1 MNKKR
6 VALALAAA
14 LGINTLMVTVGQ
26 VSGQVQIAHAQNARL
41 IGDEAKK
48 LDGIIIKT
56 LDTTVETVNGNDAT
70 LTFKDLT
77 KDNVSD
83 VSGTLTYTKF
93 GERPNTDINSSVN
106 VAWEPNTGKA
116 TVKGMNAPGIYSGDV
131 TVTYKDG
138 TKETY
143 RLTLRKTYEKDV
155 LTASIDVGVGTIDVT
170 NVKFGSTPVT
180 PSSNEILELH
190 LNGTKVDTINSLNDT
205 KFTVT
210 GMAEGQVYELV
221 YKKDGN
227 EQGRAQIVL
236 TKQDQATVKAYA
248 TNAAGK
254 DDIIGEAIKTDY
266 GVSSVSVISTT
277 SQNGSTYLQDVNT
290 TININGTKVV
300 DYTQTKGKEKSADRF
315 GGAKISTSTSST
327 TGNILTVNVG
337 GDNVNLLYLH
347 EMVNNK
353 NFLPSHWLKW
363 GPIDA
368 NDVTVGKGSSV
379 KNALYGEGKVTI
391 DGETKTLYDASSY
404 ITANTTVTTIN
415 STNIGNTAYGILS
428 LSGHINTSTN
438 AVSSNST
445 IAANDLPVTLTTFDY
460 DTSKLPHG
468 YSSVSVDFTAVQT
481 PFGGKTLSSWASDVN
496 AIPGATKKAL
506 PVEGKTDNLPA
517 TEYYATQHTTT
528 PVKASIVV
536 AKDSLDGAVVNS
548 TFEKT
553 SASEGKLVLTGG
565 NELLKGTDENTLARK
580 LSVSGSTGISF
591 VEKDTTNGNL
601 VFRVQFNG
609 QVPSTISWTLDKLSG
624 SINVTSV
631 DAVNFDGEVK
641 PSNANTDKL
650 ENQFEVSAKF
660 NSVVPTGGSLEVDG
674 RGSTRVTFDQLGD
687 GAHTVSTKVTSGNYQ
702 GTYSAGIWVT
712 NQPMGL
718 KITKTESTT
727 SGRVDLTIDGTFFAK
742 DDYKN
747 VTKGTI
753 RYREKG
759 TTNWT
764 TANVT
769 FTVGENSDIST
780 DAQDNKTI
788 TKSVTDLTADKE
800 YEFQV
805 IYDYKE
811 GNTTKLVASN
821 IVTQKVSNA
830 NNNNNGTITGN
841 GSSSTTTGTS
851 TGSTTITV
859 TTSNSTL
866 TGTSAS
872 VTLPS
877 GFRYDSGKNPV
888 AVTFKYK
895 DKDGKIVTE
904 TKEQYSNVTARFNGN
919 NVELNGLVPGK
930 DYNEITV
937 DYTDNNGKT
946 RSIILKNVKTTSQT
960 QVETYLANVYEVV
973 FGRPADE
980 AGYHFHLDNLKN
992 KKVSLRDF
1000 LLNMLN
1006 EKEFVEKYKSTE
1018 EKIEA
1023 LYNAIV
1029 NRTSDEA
1036 GKKFWVDEYK
1046 KVLAVYGSETTALKA
1061 IADRMVNENELKE
1074 LADKMGVQW

>member
-14 LGINTLMVTVGQ
+14 LGINTLMVTVGNIN
-26 VSGQVQIAHAQNARL
+26 GQVQVAHAQNARL

-56 LDTTVETVNGNDAT
+56 LDTTVETVNGNEVS
-70 LTFKDLT
+70 LTFKGLN
-77 KDNVSD
+77 KDNVTSVTGSLEYSRFTERLND
-83 VSGTLTYTKF
+83 TNGRVDLTWN
-93 GERPNTDINSSVN
+93 ES
-106 VAWEPNTGKA
+106 TGKA

-143 RLTLRKTYEKDV
+143 KLTLRKTYEKDV

-170 NVKFGSTPVT
+170 NVKFGSTSVT

-190 LNGTKVDTINSLNDT
+190 LNGRIVDTIKDSSDT

-210 GMAEGQVYELV
+210 GMAEGEVYELV

-248 TNAAGK
+248 TNAK
-254 DDIIGEAIKTDY
+254 DQDTIIKGAIETDY

-290 TININGTKVV
+290 AINVNGTKVV
-300 DYTQTKGKEKSADRF
+300 DYTQTEGKGQSAGRF
-315 GGAKISTSTSST
+315 GGATISTSTSST

-337 GDNVNLLYLH
+337 GDNVNLLYLDA
-347 EMVNNK
+347 MVNNK
-353 NFLPSHWLKW
+353 NFLPGHWLKW
-363 GPIDA
+363 GPTEAADVDA
-368 NDVTVGKGSSV
+368 GKGSSV

-391 DGETKTLYDASSY
+391 DGQTKTLYDASSY
-404 ITANTTVTTIN
+404 ITANTTVTTI
-415 STNIGNTAYGILS
+415 SSIPYGILS
-428 LSGHINTSTN
+428 LSGHINTATGVGN
-438 AVSSNST
+438 SNQSV
-445 IAANDLPVTLTTFDY
+445 AANELPVTLTTFDY

-481 PFGGKTLSSWASDVN
+481 SFAGKTLSSWASDVN
-496 AIPGATKKAL
+496 AITGATQKAL
-506 PVEGKTDNLPA
+506 PREGKTDS
-517 TEYYATQHTTT
+517 TENYATKHTTT

-536 AKDSLDGAVVNS
+536 AKDSLNGVVVNS

-591 VEKDTTNGNL
+591 VEKDNNGNL

-641 PSNANTDKL
+641 ASNANTEKL
-650 ENQFEVSAKF
+650 DRQFDIVAKF
-660 NSVVPTGGSLEVDG
+660 NSTVPTGGSLEVDG
-674 RGSTRVTFDQLGD
+674 RGSTRVTFDQLVD

-788 TKSVTDLTADKE
+788 TKTVSTGLTPDKE

-851 TGSTTITV
+851 TGSTTINV

-877 GFRYDSGKNPV
+877 GFRYDSGKTPV

-930 DYNEITV
+930 NYDEITV
-937 DYTDNNGKT
+937 DYTDNNGRT
-946 RSIILKNVKTTSQT
+946 RSIILRNIQTSTT
-960 QVETYLANVYEVV
+960 VESDKYLANVYTVV
-973 FGRPADE
+973 FDRPADE

-1000 LLNMLN
+1000 LLNMLS
-1006 EKEFVEKYKSTE
+1006 EKEFIEKYKSTE
-1018 EKIEA
+1018 QKVEA
-1023 LYNAIV
+1023 LYSAIV
-1029 NRTSDEA
+1029 ARSSDEA
-1036 GKKFWVDEYK
+1036 GKKFWVEEYN
-1046 KVLAVYGSETTALKA
+1046 KVLKVYGSESTALRA

>member
-14 LGINTLMVTVGQ
+14 LGINTLMVTVGNIN
-26 VSGQVQIAHAQNARL
+26 GQVQVAHAQNARL

-93 GERPNTDINSSVN
+93 EERPSTDTNPSVSVN
-106 VAWEPNTGKA
+106 WDVNTGKA
-116 TVKGMNAPGIYSGDV
+116 TVKGMKAPGIYSGTV

-138 TKETY
+138 RNPEKY
-143 RLTLRKTYEKDV
+143 VLTLRKTYEKDV
-155 LTASIDVGVGTIDVT
+155 LTASIDVGVGTIDVK

-190 LNGTKVDTINSLNDT
+190 LNGTKVDTINSSTDT

-221 YKKDGN
+221 YIKDGK

-248 TNAAGK
+248 TNATGQ
-254 DDIIGEAIKTDY
+254 DDIIKGAIETDY

-277 SQNGSTYLQDVNT
+277 QNGSTYLQDVNT

-300 DYTQTKGKEKSADRF
+300 DYTQTKSKAESAGRF
-315 GGAKISTSTSST
+315 GGATISTSTSST

-337 GDNVNLLYLH
+337 GDNVNLLYLDDK
-347 EMVNNK
+347 VNNK

-363 GPIDA
+363 GPTTESDVDA
-368 NDVTVGKGSSV
+368 GKGSSV

-391 DGETKTLYDASSY
+391 DGETKTLYDASAY
-404 ITANTTVTTIN
+404 ITANTTVTTISS
-415 STNIGNTAYGILS
+415 STSSSSTTYGILS
-428 LSGHINTSTN
+428 LSGHINTASNTGG
-438 AVSSNST
+438 SNST
-445 IAANDLPVTLTTFDY
+445 VGANDLPVTPTTFNY

-481 PFGGKTLSSWASDVN
+481 PFGGKTLSSWISDVN
-496 AIPGATKKAL
+496 AITTGATKVL
-506 PVEGKTDNLPA
+506 PREGKTDS
-517 TEYYATQHTTT
+517 TEGYATKHTTT

-591 VEKDTTNGNL
+591 VEKDNNGNL

-641 PSNANTDKL
+641 ASNANTDKL

-674 RGSTRVTFDQLGD
+674 RGSTRVTFDQLVD

-712 NQPMGL
+712 NQPMAL

-872 VTLPS
+872 VNLPS

-895 DKDGKIVTE
+895 DKDGKVVTE

-937 DYTDNNGKT
+937 DYTDNNGRT
-946 RSIILKNVKTTSQT
+946 RSIILRNIQTSTT
-960 QVETYLANVYEVV
+960 VESDKYLANVYEVV

-1029 NRTSDEA
+1029 SRTSDEA

-1046 KVLAVYGSETTALKA
+1046 KVLAVYGSESTALRA

>member
-14 LGINTLMVTVGQ
+14 LGINTLMVTVGNIN
-26 VSGQVQIAHAQNARL
+26 GQVQVAHAQNARL

-93 GERPNTDINSSVN
+93 EERPSTDTNPSVSVN
-106 VAWEPNTGKA
+106 WDVNTGKA
-116 TVKGMNAPGIYSGDV
+116 TVKGMNAPGIYSGTV

-138 TKETY
+138 RNPEKY
-143 RLTLRKTYEKDV
+143 VLTLRKTYEKDV
-155 LTASIDVGVGTIDVT
+155 LTASIDVGVGTIDVK

-190 LNGTKVDTINSLNDT
+190 LNGTKVDTINSSTDT

-221 YKKDGN
+221 YIKDGK
-227 EQGRAQIVL
+227 EQGRTQIVL
-236 TKQDQATVKAYA
+236 TKQDQAVVNVYPSNT
-248 TNAAGK
+248 TTAG
-254 DDIIGEAIKTDY
+254 DDIKKAIANDY
-266 GVSSVSVISTT
+266 GVDVSAVTSSVSTSGSNVVTEVTKFTVSGSDIVTYNQSKVQSQARYNLAGPDMSSIKSTDGKIISGNLG
-277 SQNGSTYLQDVNT
+277 SQVYLQNNAGDNFIPVIGARVSVNNDT
-290 TININGTKVV
+290 ATDANIAVGKTYMSV
-300 DYTQTKGKEKSADRF
+300 DGGSSSVILDASGKIKSASLVSMASNITNSF
-315 GGAKISTSTSST
+315 VSIK
-327 TGNILTVNVG
+327 GNTNYVAL
-337 GDNVNLLYLH
+337 DNNKVNLDTTAFNHVLGD
-347 EMVNNK
+347 
-353 NFLPSHWLKW
+353 S
-363 GPIDA
+363 
-368 NDVTVGKGSSV
+368 
-379 KNALYGEGKVTI
+379 
-391 DGETKTLYDASSY
+391 
-404 ITANTTVTTIN
+404 ITN
-415 STNIGNTAYGILS
+415 
-428 LSGHINTSTN
+428 
-438 AVSSNST
+438 
-445 IAANDLPVTLTTFDY
+445 
-460 DTSKLPHG
+460 G
-468 YSSVSVDFTAVQT
+468 YSSVSVVFDTVSSDALIGSKTVQQWIASGVTASSLEPNVKSYTTESVAVSLVVSRDF
-481 PFGGKTLSSWASDVN
+481 VN
-496 AIPGATKKAL
+496 GT
-506 PVEGKTDNLPA
+506 
-517 TEYYATQHTTT
+517 
-528 PVKASIVV
+528 
-536 AKDSLDGAVVNS
+536 VVNS

-641 PSNANTDKL
+641 PSNANTDKI

-660 NSVVPTGGSLEVDG
+660 NSVVPTGGSLKVDNLE
-674 RGSTRVTFDQLGD
+674 STRVTFDQLGD

-851 TGSTTITV
+851 TGSTTINV

-946 RSIILKNVKTTSQT
+946 RSIILKNVKTTSQI

-1029 NRTSDEA
+1029 SRTSDEA

-1046 KVLAVYGSETTALKA
+1046 KVLAVYGSESTALRA